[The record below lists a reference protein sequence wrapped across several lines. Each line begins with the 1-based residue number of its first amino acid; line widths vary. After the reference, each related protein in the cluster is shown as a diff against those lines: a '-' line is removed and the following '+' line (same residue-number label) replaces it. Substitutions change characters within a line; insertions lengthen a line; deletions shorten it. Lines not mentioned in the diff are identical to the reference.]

1 MTTNLSVDVHI
12 FTAGMGGA
20 GKTTSLLNAL
30 SYFVSNQNENTSILV
45 FDEGDNTDFSAHWVP
60 TLSTSESKELSKKF
74 KHDYSQLNYPGGS
87 PIIAFEPLPLDS
99 RGLKWNA
106 FNKIIHAHFQTI
118 KKKNHRIIALVD
130 TGGAIGP
137 VIRNAGN
144 LGLLNPK
151 YNWSF
156 FPWILWTS
164 NSLSNANYVETT
176 KLGLQELEEGVESN
190 GHEQYWKVYPLHVFN
205 PIIQETLNVSTGF
218 LNQLAELA
226 LPSRNP
232 IIPIDTFFAYKR
244 RSIGRMV
251 KVSEFFELAEF
262 AFTKAKVIDLA
273 YSPLDVYKAIGKTLN
288 TVFLDKE
295 CNERNEH
302 CSFSNIF
309 CIGIYDRKLATVKLS
324 PGLIKKSLEDFN
336 KEALSKGVAPVTML
350 SSFFGEVYNAFHF
363 NLDAFYKSLG
373 EKQSEK
379 PQKKR

>member
-30 SYFVSNQNENTSILV
+30 SYFVATQNENTSILI

-60 TLSTSESKELSKKF
+60 TLSTSKVKGLSKKF
-74 KHDYSQLNYPGGS
+74 KHDYSLLNYPGDS
-87 PIIAFEPLPLDS
+87 PIIAFEPFPLDS

-106 FNKIIHAHFQTI
+106 FGKIIQSHFQSLR
-118 KKKNHRIIALVD
+118 KKNHRIIALVD
-130 TGGAIGP
+130 TGGAVGP
-137 VIRNAGN
+137 IVRNSGS
-144 LGLLNPK
+144 LSQLNSS
-151 YNWSF
+151 YHWSF

-176 KLGLQELEEGVESN
+176 KLGLQELEDSVKNN
-190 GHEQYWKVYPLHVFN
+190 GFEHSGKVYPLHVFN
-205 PIIQETLNVSTGF
+205 PIVNESLNVSTGF

-232 IIPIDTFFAYKR
+232 IIPIETFFAYKR
-244 RSIGRMV
+244 RPLGRMV
-251 KVSEFFELAEF
+251 KVDEFFELAEF
-262 AFTKAKVIDLA
+262 AFTKAKVIELA
-273 YSPLDVYKAIGKTLN
+273 YSPLDVYKAIGRTLN

-295 CNERNEH
+295 CGERNEH

-309 CIGIYDRKLATVKLS
+309 CIGVYDRKLATVKLS

-336 KEALSKGVAPVTML
+336 REALSKGVAPVTML

-363 NLDAFYKSLG
+363 NLGAFYKSLG
-373 EKQSEK
+373 DKQSSQTK
-379 PQKKR
+379 